1 LIRVLDLF
9 SGAGGAALAAKLL
22 GWTTVGYVEID
33 DYCQRVIAQRIRDGL
48 LDDAPIFGDIRA
60 FIREGY
66 AASYQGMADV
76 VTAGFPCQPFSLAGR
91 RLGDADERDMWP
103 ATMGCIR
110 VVRPRFC
117 LLENSPGLLIRGMG
131 RVLGDLAESGYD
143 ATYDCIPAAAVG
155 APHFRDRVFIFA
167 TSAQIHNAG
176 SDVTRHNK
184 GHKKAE
190 GRGMPHFG
198 IRPSGA
204 WGAWAS
210 EPGVARVAYGV
221 SNRVDR
227 KRATGQGQVPAV
239 AAAAW
244 WLLGGE

>member
-1 LIRVLDLF
+1 MRELSLF
-9 SGAGGAALAAKLL
+9 SGTGGGLLATKHLL

-66 AASYQGMADV
+66 AASYQGMVDV

-103 ATMGCIR
+103 AAMDCIR

-155 APHFRDRVFIFA
+155 APHFRDRVLSLQPPHRYTTPVA
-167 TSAQIHNAG
+167 TLRG
-176 SDVTRHNK
+176 TTR
-184 GHKKAE
+184 
-190 GRGMPHFG
+190 
-198 IRPSGA
+198 
-204 WGAWAS
+204 
-210 EPGVARVAYGV
+210 
-221 SNRVDR
+221 DTR
-227 KRATGQGQVPAV
+227 KRKGGGCRTLESDLAELGERGPVNPE
-239 AAAAW
+239 
-244 WLLGGE
+244 WLEWLMGFPIGWTENAPQDKDKFRQWLRLHGGCSAEK